1 MKKEYILEALIDNQI
16 SVLNRITSAYMKRQI
31 SIESL
36 KLSKSYVK
44 GVKKVVIS
52 SHTTEEVI
60 GHIVRQLN
68 NLEDLHKVDYY
79 LPKRNNH
86 KNTTDKTGY

>member
-1 MKKEYILEALIDNQI
+1 MKKEYIVEALIDSQI

-31 SIESL
+31 NIESL

-44 GVKKVVIS
+44 GVNRVIIS
-52 SHTTEEVI
+52 SRTTEEI
-60 GHIVRQLN
+60 IEQIVRQLN

-79 LPKRNNH
+79 LPEQH
-86 KNTTDKTGY
+86 KHKDPADNIGY